1 MPNRDKNGVPYRPR
15 RVPPPTEE
23 QVMGMADGMPTK
35 ILRALVLT
43 AAYSGTRL
51 TETCN
56 LNVDDISADGVVTVR
71 RGKGR
76 TSRQVDYCV
85 IFEPALSAIRDLTS
99 PKTIQF
105 PNAHGRRYD
114 KDTVN
119 KHWTRVRSL
128 MGYPTTFWFHDL
140 RKFHAT
146 WLLNRGLSDIDVAI
160 QLRHVD
166 SLGRPDPD
174 LVRRVYGFADIP
186 LALERIR
193 NVGQPQ
199 EGSHAGAIR

>member
-1 MPNRDKNGVPYRPR
+1 
-15 RVPPPTEE
+15 
-23 QVMGMADGMPTK
+23 MGMADGMPTK

-43 AAYSGTRL
+43 AAYSGLRV

-56 LNVDDISADGVVTVR
+56 LNVSDISADGVVTVR
-71 RGKGR
+71 NGKGR
-76 TSRQVDYCV
+76 TTRQTDYCV
-85 IFEPALSAIRDLTS
+85 LFEPALSAVRELTV

-105 PNAHGRRYD
+105 PNANGGRYD

-119 KHWTRVRSL
+119 KHWRRVRASL
-128 MGYPTTFWFHDL
+128 GYPTTFWFHDL

-186 LALERIR
+186 LALQRIR
-193 NVGQPQ
+193 SVGQLT
-199 EGSHAGAIR
+199 EGSHAGAVR